1 MEHRCNLIIDSC
13 CDLPFDIVDREDV
26 TMIGFPY
33 FFGED
38 EFYDDLWQHA
48 TPREFYGRMK
58 KGEQPTTAQAS
69 LMELTEKFVQ
79 AAQRGMPTV
88 YLSFA
93 SALSASF
100 DQACLVAE
108 QVRAEYPEFEL
119 HIVDTLLA
127 STGEAL
133 LVFEALR
140 QQDKGLTASELAE
153 WAVEARNFV
162 NVYFMVEDLEC
173 LHRGG
178 RIPSSVAV
186 VGAKLDVKPLLMI
199 AADGS
204 LSVKGVA
211 RGRKKGLRQL
221 AQLYVDSADKPYT
234 QPYVT
239 VGNADAERDMKRMED
254 IINKECG
261 RERNAPVFIEGTIG
275 PVIGSHVGPGM
286 VSIAFWGPDKRD
298 KISMADRIARKV
310 RGQG

>member
-1 MEHRCNLIIDSC
+1 
-13 CDLPFDIVDREDV
+13 
-26 TMIGFPY
+26 
-33 FFGED
+33 
-38 EFYDDLWQHA
+38 
-48 TPREFYGRMK
+48 
-58 KGEQPTTAQAS
+58 
-69 LMELTEKFVQ
+69 
-79 AAQRGMPTV
+79 
-88 YLSFA
+88 
-93 SALSASF
+93 
-100 DQACLVAE
+100 
-108 QVRAEYPEFEL
+108 
-119 HIVDTLLA
+119 
-127 STGEAL
+127 
-133 LVFEALR
+133 
-140 QQDKGLTASELAE
+140 
-153 WAVEARNFV
+153 
-162 NVYFMVEDLEC
+162 
-173 LHRGG
+173 
-178 RIPSSVAV
+178 
-186 VGAKLDVKPLLMI
+186 MI